1 MYSPLIVDKTLARLT
16 KAGHSFTR
24 RSIDE
29 SITTSER
36 MRSIVDADGKFTRSL
51 SAYENDFVRSELI
64 LCRSDFR
71 YWAER
76 YGYVRLDGSQG
87 NKSAPVKFWPSQE
100 RALELI
106 AAREQENFRQHE
118 LEGFSDAIKVVWHK
132 TRQQGATRLARLICM
147 HRLTTHRE
155 TRGIAASLD
164 EAKVHELYTCDRT
177 ILDNLP
183 FFLKPAIEF
192 DVKDSHIGFEKL
204 KSSLSYQ
211 QSNQQAGVGTGQ
223 QFDVSHMTEVALW
236 VYANRLQFDFLPAV
250 PQSPQT
256 FVGFES
262 TANGRGGFWYEF
274 TESIRKREKGF
285 HGWIY
290 AFTPWYLNAEKN
302 RSVVPEGWEPS
313 EVTKAHAEL
322 IERTSAEYAGKTIA
336 PTTAQLHWWETE
348 WELNKKLGT
357 LHIFLSNYPATPE
370 QSFQHSG
377 SSALP
382 LETMEWL
389 RANADLRKMM
399 PYEVEWAIQ

>member
-1 MYSPLIVDKTLARLT
+1 
-16 KAGHSFTR
+16 
-24 RSIDE
+24 
-29 SITTSER
+29 
-36 MRSIVDADGKFTRSL
+36 MR
-51 SAYENDFVRSELI
+51 
-64 LCRSDFR
+64 
-71 YWAER
+71 
-76 YGYVRLDGSQG
+76 
-87 NKSAPVKFWPSQE
+87 
-100 RALELI
+100 
-106 AAREQENFRQHE
+106 
-118 LEGFSDAIKVVWHK
+118 
-132 TRQQGATRLARLICM
+132 
-147 HRLTTHRE
+147 
-155 TRGIAASLD
+155 
-164 EAKVHELYTCDRT
+164 DR
-177 ILDNLP
+177 
-183 FFLKPAIEF
+183 
-192 DVKDSHIGFEKL
+192 KL
-204 KSSLSYQ
+204 
-211 QSNQQAGVGTGQ
+211 
-223 QFDVSHMTEVALW
+223 
-236 VYANRLQFDFLPAV
+236 
-250 PQSPQT
+250 
-256 FVGFES
+256 
-262 TANGRGGFWYEF
+262 
-274 TESIRKREKGF
+274 RKREKGF